1 MNPAPLRISEDRS
14 NWISAPL
21 APRFERKAAAA
32 AAAAENGQNGQG
44 GGGGGQR
51 YRHHS
56 NNGHYMDAD
65 GFELEKLPDGFTKI
79 RSKGRLHQSS
89 LTSVVT

>member
-1 MNPAPLRISEDRS
+1 MSPAPPRISEDRS

-32 AAAAENGQNGQG
+32 AAAAENGQS

-89 LTSVVT
+89 LTSLVT